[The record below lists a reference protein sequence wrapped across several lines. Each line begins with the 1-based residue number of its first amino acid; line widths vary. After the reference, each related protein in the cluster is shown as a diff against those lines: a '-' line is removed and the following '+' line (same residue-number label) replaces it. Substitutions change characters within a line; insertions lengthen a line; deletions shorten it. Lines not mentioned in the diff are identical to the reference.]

1 MTTKIAPDAQA
12 TADVASRL
20 QTTMAAARISFTWLG
35 VRKTLTADQKAQAAE
50 TFGAEGP
57 YISAAKKLLDTRCPA
72 FRAVTSV
79 RNRITAYWRGM
90 SLPYPE
96 PGLRLIRQD
105 HVEPFNE
112 RMVQLRQELCEVVEQ
127 LDRQLPIL
135 RQAAEEQLGS
145 LYNPADYPSTLVG
158 LFAVDWDFPSVQP
171 PDYLLQLNPD
181 LYEQERRRMMARF
194 EEAVRLAE
202 QAFIEELN
210 KLIGHL
216 VERLNGTADNRPKIF
231 RDSAVGNLQE
241 FFRQFR
247 MLNVRSNAELDELVE
262 TAQRML
268 HGISPQQLR
277 DSDALR
283 GQIASRLS
291 TVQASLDGMLVDRP
305 RRKILRS
312 GKDQETAA

>member
-1 MTTKIAPDAQA
+1 MTSKIAPEAPA
-12 TADVASRL
+12 TTDVASRL
-20 QTTMAAARISFTWLG
+20 QTTMAAARVSFTWLG

-57 YISAAKKLLDTRCPA
+57 YLSAAKKLLDTRCPA

-105 HVEPFNE
+105 HVEPFNQ
-112 RMVQLRQELCEVVEQ
+112 RLLQLRQELQEAVGQ

-135 RQAAEEQLGS
+135 RQAAQEQLGS
-145 LYNPADYPSTLVG
+145 LYNPADYPPTLVG
-158 LFAVDWDFPSVQP
+158 LFAVDWDFPSVEP
-171 PDYLLQLNPD
+171 PDYLLQLNPE

-194 EEAVRLAE
+194 EEAVQLAE
-202 QAFIEELN
+202 EAFAQEFA

-216 VERLNGTADNRPKIF
+216 VERLDGAADNRPKIF
-231 RDSAVGNLQE
+231 RDSAVGNLQD

-247 MLNVRSNAELDELVE
+247 MLNVSSNAELDEMVE

-277 DSDALR
+277 DSGALR

>member
-1 MTTKIAPDAQA
+1 MSSMITSSQQA
-12 TADVASRL
+12 ASDVAAKL
-20 QTTMAAARISFTWLG
+20 QTTMAAARVSFTWLG

-57 YISAAKKLLDTRCPA
+57 YLSAAKKLLDTRCPA

-96 PGLRLIRQD
+96 SGLRLIRQD

-112 RMVQLRQELCEVVEQ
+112 RMVLLRQELQDAVDQ
-127 LDRQLPIL
+127 LDRQLPHL
-135 RQAAEEQLGS
+135 RQAAEDRLGS
-145 LYNPADYPSTLVG
+145 LYDPADYPHTLLG
-158 LFAVDWDFPSVQP
+158 LFAVDWDFPSVEP
-171 PDYLLQLNPD
+171 PDYLLQLNPT
-181 LYEQERRRMMARF
+181 LYEQERQRMMARF

-202 QAFIEELN
+202 QAFIDEFGR
-210 KLIGHL
+210 LIGHL
-216 VERLNGTADNRPKIF
+216 VERLNGTADSKPKIF
-231 RDSAVGNLQE
+231 RDSAVGNLQD

-247 MLNVRSNAELDELVE
+247 MLNVRSNAELDELVA

-268 HGISPQQLR
+268 NGISPQQLR

-283 GQIASRLS
+283 GQIVSRLS
-291 TVQASLDGMLVDRP
+291 TVQASLDGLLVDRP
-305 RRKILRS
+305 RRKILRT
-312 GKDQETAA
+312 GKDQESAA

>member
-1 MTTKIAPDAQA
+1 
-12 TADVASRL
+12 
-20 QTTMAAARISFTWLG
+20 MAAARVSFTWLG

-57 YISAAKKLLDTRCPA
+57 YLSAAKKLLDTRCPA

-105 HVEPFNE
+105 YVEPFNE
-112 RMVQLRQELCEVVEQ
+112 RMVQLRQELQDAVDQ
-127 LDRQLPIL
+127 LDRQLPHL
-135 RQAAEEQLGS
+135 RQAAEDRLGS
-145 LYNPADYPSTLVG
+145 LYDPADYPHTLLG
-158 LFAVDWDFPSVQP
+158 LFAVDWDFPSVEP
-171 PDYLLQLNPD
+171 PDYLLQLNPA
-181 LYEQERRRMMARF
+181 LYEQERQRMMARF

-202 QAFIEELN
+202 QAFIDEFG

-216 VERLNGTADNRPKIF
+216 VERLNGTADSKPKIF
-231 RDSAVGNLQE
+231 RDSAVGNLQD

-247 MLNVRSNAELDELVE
+247 MLNVRSNAELDELVA

-268 HGISPQQLR
+268 NGISPQQLR

-283 GQIASRLS
+283 GQIVSRLS
-291 TVQASLDGMLVDRP
+291 TVQASLDGLLVDRP
-305 RRKILRS
+305 RRKILRT